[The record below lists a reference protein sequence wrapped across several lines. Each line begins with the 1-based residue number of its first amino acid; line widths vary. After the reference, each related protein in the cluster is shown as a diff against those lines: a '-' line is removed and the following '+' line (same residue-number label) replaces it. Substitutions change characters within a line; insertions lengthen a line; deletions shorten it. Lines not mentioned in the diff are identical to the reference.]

1 MKEYNIAI
9 YIRLSM
15 ADEDTGYGKT
25 ESDSI
30 VNQRSLINRYLD
42 KHTELSGFHRTEFC
56 DDGFTGTNTN
66 RPAFTDLMAEVKK
79 GKYNLICVKDFS
91 RFSRDYIEIGDC
103 LECLFPFLGVRFISI
118 NDNYDSDNYKGT
130 TGGLDVVMRNI
141 VYAAYSKDLSVKTT
155 TAKIQMMKQ
164 GKYIGNYAPYG
175 YVLHPTVR
183 NKLAVDPE
191 AAQVVRRIYEM
202 AIKGVRV
209 TDIAKQ
215 LNTEGIPTPSQYFIA
230 NHPRTGKF
238 GGSSNKLLW
247 SYAAVYNILTKL
259 TYTGATVGHV
269 SKTVVPLSKQV
280 KKQMPE
286 DWIVAENMHE
296 AIVSKDDFDKAQAI
310 IRKQKQVRN
319 ADVLNVSMYPLRSL
333 VRCGSCGRAMTYDKQ
348 RKGFYC
354 PYSKTDPNGLC
365 PKGIICHSQE
375 LEKVVFDAISL
386 LLQAA
391 VSKQPTSKELQRRK
405 KSAIEEKLSLLSSL
419 QSQSEKQK
427 KLKLKLYEQ
436 YTGGE
441 ITKNCYLEQKTA
453 IDETLATTAAESTA
467 LEAAIA
473 ELEATN
479 SQHETAFEKSCNSFF
494 GETTLTHE
502 SAHAFVKAIYVFAD
516 KHIEIH
522 WKFSDV
528 FGDAYETT

>member
-66 RPAFTDLMAEVKK
+66 RPAFTELMAEVKK

-118 NDNYDSDNYKGT
+118 NDNYDSDDYKGT

-164 GKYIGNYAPYG
+164 GKYVGSYAPYG
-175 YVLHPTVR
+175 YVLHPKVR

-191 AAQVVRRIYEM
+191 AAQVVRRIFDL
-202 AIKGVRV
+202 AIAGTKV

-215 LNTEGIPTPSQYFIA
+215 LNIEGVPTPSQYFIA
-230 NHPRTGKF
+230 NHPGTEKF
-238 GGSSNKLLW
+238 GNSSNKLLW
-247 SYAAVYNILTKL
+247 SYTAVYNILTKL

-280 KKQMPE
+280 KKQLPE

-310 IRKQKQVRN
+310 IRKQKQARN
-319 ADVLNVSMYPLRSL
+319 AGSLNASMYPLRSL
-333 VRCGSCGRAMTYDKQ
+333 VRCGNCGRAMTYDKR

-354 PYSKTDPNGLC
+354 PYPKTDPNSFC
-365 PKGIICHSQE
+365 PRGIVCLSQE

-405 KSAIEEKLSLLSSL
+405 KSAIEEKISLLSSL

-441 ITKNCYLEQKTA
+441 ITKNRYIEQKTV
-453 IDETLATTAAESTA
+453 IDETLTAVAEEISA
-467 LEAAIA
+467 LEVSIS
-473 ELEATN
+473 ELETIDA
-479 SQHETAFEKSCNSFF
+479 QHETAFEQSCNSFL
-494 GETTLTHE
+494 GETVLTYE
-502 SAHAFVKAIYVFAD
+502 SAHAFVKAIYVFTD

-522 WKFSDV
+522 WKFNDV
-528 FGDAYETT
+528 FGAAYKTG